1 MLLPPFFPCILFLL
15 LSSFTSHI
23 SFLRI
28 CFSFIL
34 IFFRFFS
41 PTYQGRKSS
50 ILCLRTSVSAPP
62 LFFWFY
68 FYFISRFPFFFV
80 ILIRFCRIL
89 FICLSFILFPRL
101 PSSLPLNYIY
111 LLHSTRPLFILFPFR
126 IVLDF
131 IRFSLSI
138 SIPVPTSV
146 FHHEISR
153 FFLSSV
159 NQLRKEKTV
168 YYYCPLFLV

>member
-68 FYFISRFPFFFV
+68 FYFISRFPFFFCHPYPLLSNLV
-80 ILIRFCRIL
+80 H
-89 FICLSFILFPRL
+89 LSFIYFV
-101 PSSLPLNYIY
+101 PSSTIFIAPQLHLPPSFHKALIH
-111 LLHSTRPLFILFPFR
+111 LVPISHRVRLHSFFIIYINTRPYF
-126 IVLDF
+126 
-131 IRFSLSI
+131 RFS
-138 SIPVPTSV
+138 
-146 FHHEISR
+146 SR
-153 FFLSSV
+153 
-159 NQLRKEKTV
+159 NK
-168 YYYCPLFLV
+168 